1 MTDNTRK
8 AYEDYLGFNIQLL
21 VIGKSKKKIT
31 KTRMLAAIQMM
42 RQLSTITAKEMEQ
55 LQEHSM
61 QLIDEIVIQER
72 KAI

>member
-8 AYEDYLGFNIQLL
+8 AYEDYLGFNLQLL

-42 RQLSTITAKEMEQ
+42 RQLSMITAKEMEQ

>member
-8 AYEDYLGFNIQLL
+8 AYEDYLGFNLQLL